1 MITITQQFH
10 LEGYGA
16 VLRTSPEESLS
27 YAELWKSDIGASVL
41 ALVGL
46 PAFTRPRQQ
55 IEPAQMFRK
64 IYELF
69 DRSSPGLVEEAHIGI
84 STEPEGYG
92 YIVDYK
98 INVDHPDVIFLSV
111 SKKTK
116 GETPDDDVSEVL
128 IEDVKILTRE
138 EFMEALAP
146 YSQSSDVAIRGEWD
160 HGGVSSLSAEPRSFQ
175 RKEELPKGGYI
186 FPPGS
191 PLDVNK
197 LQAAHSATIDRLRK
211 NSVAGELRGVAQPI
225 EIDENDHV
233 ALWLATKKYIVS
245 LPEHAAQNGS
255 TASLLLE
262 LVRQYTHPTPP
273 TLENIERL
281 WVMLPLG
288 SFTISISSRLKGR
301 HWKEAIYAITMM
313 NEHLGRA

>member
-16 VLRTSPEESLS
+16 ILRTSPEESLS
-27 YAELWKSDIGASVL
+27 YAELWKKDIGASVL

-69 DRSSPGLVEEAHIGI
+69 DQSSPGLVEEAHIGI

-128 IEDVKILTRE
+128 IEDLKILTRE

-160 HGGVSSLSAEPRSFQ
+160 HGGVSSLSEPQSFQ
-175 RKEELPKGGYI
+175 RKKELPKGGYI

-197 LQAAHSATIDRLRK
+197 LQAAHRATIDRLRK
-211 NSVAGELRGVAQPI
+211 NSVAGKMGGVAQPI
-225 EIDENDHV
+225 EIDENDHST
-233 ALWLATKKYIVS
+233 LWMETKEYIGLLS
-245 LPEHAAQNGS
+245 EDTIPNGS
-255 TASLLLE
+255 TTSLLRE
-262 LVRQYTHPTPP
+262 LVMQYTQPCPP
-273 TLENIERL
+273 TIENIERL
-281 WVMLPLG
+281 WELLPTAG
-288 SFTISISSRLKGR
+288 FTIGIRSMLRERNWSA
-301 HWKEAIYAITMM
+301 AIKAIATM
-313 NEHLGRA
+313 NDQAGRA

>member
-16 VLRTSPEESLS
+16 VLRASPEETLS
-27 YAELWKSDIGASVL
+27 YAELWKRDIGQSVL

-69 DRSSPGLVEEAHIGI
+69 DQSSPGLVEEAHIGI

-116 GETPDDDVSEVL
+116 GETLDDDVSEVL
-128 IEDVKILTRE
+128 IEDLKILTRE

-160 HGGVSSLSAEPRSFQ
+160 HGGVSSLSEPQSFQ
-175 RKEELPKGGYI
+175 RKKELPKGGYI

-191 PLDVNK
+191 PLATGR
-197 LQAAHSATIDRLRK
+197 LQTAHRATIDRLRK
-211 NSVAGELRGVAQPI
+211 NSVAGKMGGVAQPT

-233 ALWLATKKYIVS
+233 TLWVETKEYVGY
-245 LPEHAAQNGS
+245 LPKDTTGNGS
-255 TASLLLE
+255 TLSLLLE
-262 LVRQYTHPTPP
+262 LVAQYTQPCPP
-273 TLENIERL
+273 TIENIMRL
-281 WVMLPLG
+281 WVWLPVN
-288 SFTISISSRLKGR
+288 SFTIEICNHLRER
-301 HWKEAIYAITMM
+301 RWTAAIEKITAT
-313 NEHLGRA
+313 NEQLNRA